1 MTRHTLVASFA
12 LLLLAT
18 QAFAQEEPY
27 AGFLPNTGNTRPANV
42 FSERGFMT
50 PEGLRPY
57 EQSAT
62 ERFGTQLHARPAH
75 TNYTTPDGVQ
85 HSATRGV
92 RLSGEGVDVFRF
104 QFANSEEAQ
113 RYAMRYAPIHDT
125 GIVEVRGKQVL
136 MISGERAL
144 ADADRVRDAV
154 WPGIKHAPGA
164 PSLLAGI
171 FDDSNLVDSRIPAG
185 THPELDHLLDSF
197 VPATGEQRRTL
208 DNGIEARAGVDEAGR
223 RFLVQALPEANDR
236 ANRYADRLFDQS
248 QRLGPGRAAPDM
260 KTLTKP
266 ANTTTDA
273 SEMSTE
279 EIIRRL
285 EAQREQIRRQQEGAS
300 DRLKKIGG

>member
-18 QAFAQEEPY
+18 QAFAQDAPVY
-27 AGFLPNTGNTRPANV
+27 AGFLPNSGDAQPANV

-57 EQSAT
+57 EQGAS

-85 HSATRGV
+85 HAATRGV

-104 QFANSEEAQ
+104 QFGSSEEAQ

-154 WPGIKHAPGA
+154 WPGIPHAPGA
-164 PSLLAGI
+164 PSTSSS
-171 FDDSNLVDSRIPAG
+171 SN
-185 THPELDHLLDSF
+185 
-197 VPATGEQRRTL
+197 
-208 DNGIEARAGVDEAGR
+208 
-223 RFLVQALPEANDR
+223 
-236 ANRYADRLFDQS
+236 FDQNM
-248 QRLGPGRAAPDM
+248 PWV
-260 KTLTKP
+260 
-266 ANTTTDA
+266 
-273 SEMSTE
+273 
-279 EIIRRL
+279 
-285 EAQREQIRRQQEGAS
+285 
-300 DRLKKIGG
+300 